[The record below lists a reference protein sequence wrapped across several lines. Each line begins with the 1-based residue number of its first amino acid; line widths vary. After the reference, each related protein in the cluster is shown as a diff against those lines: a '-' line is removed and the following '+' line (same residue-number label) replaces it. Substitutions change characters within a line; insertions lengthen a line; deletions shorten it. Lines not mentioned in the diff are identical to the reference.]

1 MARDP
6 IDIEVG
12 GPEGPLHNVV
22 SPFEASGPNQL
33 LMELIQN
40 RENIESLVLVAREK
54 KVEATPKKELVK
66 SGPVEKLTAPAGVI
80 AFGGAQN
87 LTEATKTLDTTV
99 GLELFEEHSK
109 DDDEPEHPHLE
120 LSRVFNEYPDEDED
134 E

>member
-6 IDIEVG
+6 IDIKVS
-12 GPEGPLHNVV
+12 GPQGPLHNVI

-40 RENIESLVLVAREK
+40 RENIESLVLVARDKNGRLYVTWTEQDL
-54 KVEATPKKELVK
+54 AD
-66 SGPVEKLTAPAGVI
+66 
-80 AFGGAQN
+80 

-109 DDDEPEHPHLE
+109 DDDEPEHPPLE